1 MTSRLQRRQQCR
13 LAPAGATGNQD
24 EIVHDLDYP
33 ADKLRRCNMSYVDGV
48 VAAVPEA
55 NKEAYIEHAR
65 QAAVIFREFGATQV
79 VECWGDDVPEGKI
92 NSMHTAVQ
100 RKEGEA
106 IIFSW
111 IIWPSKEI
119 RDAGWGRM
127 MEDSRM
133 ADQEMPFDGSRM
145 IFGGF
150 SMVLEA

>member
-1 MTSRLQRRQQCR
+1 
-13 LAPAGATGNQD
+13 
-24 EIVHDLDYP
+24 
-33 ADKLRRCNMSYVDGV
+33 MSYVDGV

-65 QAAVIFREFGATQV
+65 QAAEIFREFGATEV

-100 RKEGEA
+100 RKDGEA

-127 MEDSRM
+127 MEDNRM

-150 SMVLEA
+150 NMVLKA

>member
-1 MTSRLQRRQQCR
+1 
-13 LAPAGATGNQD
+13 
-24 EIVHDLDYP
+24 
-33 ADKLRRCNMSYVDGV
+33 MSYVDGV

-65 QAAVIFREFGATQV
+65 QAAEIFREFGATEV

-100 RKEGEA
+100 RKEEEA

-127 MEDSRM
+127 MEDNRM

-150 SMVLEA
+150 NMVLEA

>member
-1 MTSRLQRRQQCR
+1 
-13 LAPAGATGNQD
+13 
-24 EIVHDLDYP
+24 
-33 ADKLRRCNMSYVDGV
+33 MSYVDGV

-55 NKEAYIEHAR
+55 NKDAYIEHAR
-65 QAAVIFREFGATQV
+65 QAAAIFREFGATQV

-111 IIWPSKEI
+111 IIWPSREI
-119 RDAGWGRM
+119 RDAGWARM

-133 ADQEMPFDGSRM
+133 TDQEMPFDGSRM

-150 SMVLEA
+150 NMVLDA

>member
-1 MTSRLQRRQQCR
+1 
-13 LAPAGATGNQD
+13 
-24 EIVHDLDYP
+24 
-33 ADKLRRCNMSYVDGV
+33 MSYVDGV

-119 RDAGWGRM
+119 RDAGWA
-127 MEDSRM
+127 E
-133 ADQEMPFDGSRM
+133 
-145 IFGGF
+145 
-150 SMVLEA
+150 

>member
-1 MTSRLQRRQQCR
+1 
-13 LAPAGATGNQD
+13 
-24 EIVHDLDYP
+24 
-33 ADKLRRCNMSYVDGV
+33 MSYVDGV

-65 QAAVIFREFGATQV
+65 QAAAIFREFGATEV

-106 IIFSW
+106 IVLSW
-111 IIWPSKEI
+111 IIWPSKDI
-119 RDAGWGRM
+119 RDAGWARM

-133 ADQEMPFDGSRM
+133 ADQELPFDGSRM

-150 SMVLEA
+150 NMVLEA

>member
-1 MTSRLQRRQQCR
+1 
-13 LAPAGATGNQD
+13 
-24 EIVHDLDYP
+24 
-33 ADKLRRCNMSYVDGV
+33 MSYVDGV

-55 NKEAYIEHAR
+55 NKDAYIEHAR
-65 QAAVIFREFGATQV
+65 QAAAIFREFGATQV

-111 IIWPSKEI
+111 IIWPSREI
-119 RDAGWGRM
+119 RDAGWARM
-127 MEDSRM
+127 MEDNRM

-150 SMVLEA
+150 NMVLDA

>member
-1 MTSRLQRRQQCR
+1 MT
-13 LAPAGATGNQD
+13 
-24 EIVHDLDYP
+24 
-33 ADKLRRCNMSYVDGV
+33 YVDGV

-65 QAAVIFREFGATQV
+65 QAAEIFREFGATEV

-127 MEDSRM
+127 MEDNRM

-150 SMVLEA
+150 NMVLEA